1 MDQPSS
7 GYYRQSRPGA
17 PVSLERGTN
26 RVPLDGKYY
35 LLKHDKVV
43 ASFKSL
49 RQGEAAFREAL
60 KEFPLETPQGMP
72 QRDRQIEEWLAWR
85 ELDKAASYG
94 RKKKGPYDQKR

>member
-1 MDQPSS
+1 M
-7 GYYRQSRPGA
+7 
-17 PVSLERGTN
+17 SLERGTN
-26 RVPLDGKYY
+26 RVPSDGKYY
-35 LLKHDKVV
+35 LLKHDEVV

-60 KEFPLETPQGMP
+60 KEFPLKIPEVTQRLP